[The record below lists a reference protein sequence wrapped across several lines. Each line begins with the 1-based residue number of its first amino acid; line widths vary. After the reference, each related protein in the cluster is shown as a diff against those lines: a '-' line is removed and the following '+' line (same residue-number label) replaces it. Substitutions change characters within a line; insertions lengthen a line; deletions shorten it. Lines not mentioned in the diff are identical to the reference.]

1 MATSSI
7 FNNIKVKDKRFC
19 KSLVKALEDAK
30 EVRCKEVIF
39 SKSVKALNEDQIIN
53 IFGEENSDRI

>member
-7 FNNIKVKDKRFC
+7 FNNIKVTDRRFC

-39 SKSVKALNEDQIIN
+39 SKSVKELNKEQIIH
-53 IFGEENSDRI
+53 IFGEENDDRI

>member
-7 FNNIKVKDKRFC
+7 FNNIKVTDKRLC

-30 EVRCKEVIF
+30 EVRCKEVVF
-39 SKSVKALNEDQIIN
+39 SKSVKELNADQIISV
-53 IFGEENSDRI
+53 FGEENGDRV

>member
-7 FNNIKVKDKRFC
+7 FNNIKVTDKRFC

-30 EVRCKEVIF
+30 EVRCKEVVF
-39 SKSVKALNEDQIIN
+39 SKSVKELNADQIISV
-53 IFGEENSDRI
+53 FG